1 MEGGLKSQVSFLD
14 FSWADLVGQIRPSLA
29 PLWALCVRGFG
40 KRGTISESDAFT
52 STTKQ
57 RMIPNRF
64 HVFSQRLFLL
74 NCVDTLVQR
83 WSPAYLQ
90 HDLAVLNSAGKES
103 SEATQVVRQNLSHP
117 PTPGTAMP
125 ASGRWG
131 TLQVQLSSAAAAR
144 KTISHYLLRRACQ
157 QIQILDADI
166 HLCCCCIV
174 WFVSCV

>member
-57 RMIPNRF
+57 HMIPNRF
-64 HVFSQRLFLL
+64 HVFSQRLFLP

-166 HLCCCCIV
+166 HLCCCCT
-174 WFVSCV
+174 